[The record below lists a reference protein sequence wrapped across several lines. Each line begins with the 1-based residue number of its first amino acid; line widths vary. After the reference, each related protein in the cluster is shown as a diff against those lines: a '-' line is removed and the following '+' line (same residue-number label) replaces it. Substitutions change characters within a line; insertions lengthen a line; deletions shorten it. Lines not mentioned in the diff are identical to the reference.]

1 MTGTGLSSY
10 SIMYYKLFAAIAALF
25 LLLIVLAATL
35 QIEFLRDLF
44 ILAFAISML
53 LMLMFIIMAQI
64 LRSRRA
70 KLLNRQLNK
79 KYFLKANR

>member
-1 MTGTGLSSY
+1 
-10 SIMYYKLFAAIAALF
+10 MYYKLFAAIAALF